1 MMAFCIHENK
11 WPWGNT
17 VNVISS
23 HAEAC
28 VQLSF
33 EDENP
38 GVCFLSGLSVH
49 TDFRRKGYATRLMR
63 FCEKLCK
70 ERGIFRVDL
79 CSVQTDYVL
88 EFYKKLGYSPIKEE
102 NGFIKMYKM
111 LGRGKK
117 MYSLLEQH
125 NDGWWWYHP
134 GTTFDTPEE
143 VIECFDNMFWWDRN
157 RPHKVF
163 EHSIPFP
170 QKHSICSKNFKVFEF
185 GGLPEW
191 TDE

>member
-23 HAEAC
+23 RAEAC

-70 ERGIFRVDL
+70 ERGIFRIDL

-111 LGRGKK
+111 LESTSSKSQWKPSENQMKILFGTFNHSRFATTPNQ
-117 MYSLLEQH
+117 YVLASLYDDLKQL
-125 NDGWWWYHP
+125 
-134 GTTFDTPEE
+134 
-143 VIECFDNMFWWDRN
+143 M
-157 RPHKVF
+157 
-163 EHSIPFP
+163 
-170 QKHSICSKNFKVFEF
+170 
-185 GGLPEW
+185 
-191 TDE
+191 